1 MDQNGI
7 EWIKIDYNVFE
18 YIWMDSNRL
27 KWIKMD

>member
-7 EWIKIDYNVFE
+7 EWIKIDYNVLE
-18 YIWMDSNRL
+18 YIWMDSNGL